1 MGSTYGLALGAKVAC
16 PDRQVVNVIG
26 DGSFMMILPEML
38 TAVENRIVTLSVIMH
53 NDIYANVK
61 YKQHTLY
68 QSRYIGVDHPYP
80 NFAEVARC
88 FGVWGERVEE
98 AQDLRP
104 TLERALASGRPAV
117 VDVIIDPADQIPPS
131 DEYLRWISEHQMQVE

>member
-1 MGSTYGLALGAKVAC
+1 
-16 PDRQVVNVIG
+16 
-26 DGSFMMILPEML
+26 
-38 TAVENRIVTLSVIMH
+38 MH

-61 YKQHTLY
+61 YKQRTLY

-80 NFAEVARC
+80 NFAEVAHC

-98 AQDLRP
+98 AQHLRP
-104 TLERALASGRPAV
+104 ALERALASGRPAV

-131 DEYLRWISEHQMQVE
+131 EEYLRWISEHQMQVE